1 MNASV
6 TDLVRGM
13 KDFRWAFVPAAAVA
27 ISALGLVAFL
37 AIGHEVGEEAVLGMD
52 RALLLVM
59 RDPANAANPL
69 GPAWLQ
75 EAVLEMT
82 ALGGFTLI
90 ITVLLAVV
98 GYLVVAGFRGPA
110 LFLVLSVW
118 TGWLASQTLKSLYA
132 RPRPDLVP
140 QLDLVHTASFPSG
153 HAMMTTLVYLT
164 LATVIAR
171 VADSTAVR
179 VYVFAAAIVISVL
192 VGLTRVYLGVHWPS
206 DVLAGWALG
215 AAWAALS
222 WLVAS
227 ALRFRRRQLRR
238 RGELA

>member
-1 MNASV
+1 MKASV

-13 KDFRWAFVPAAAVA
+13 KDLRWAVAPAIVVA
-27 ISALGLVAFL
+27 ICAFGLVAFL
-37 AIGHEVGEEAVLGMD
+37 EIGHEVGEDVVLEFD
-52 RALLLVM
+52 RTLLLAL
-59 RDPANAANPL
+59 RDPADVSNPI
-69 GPAWLQ
+69 GPPWFE

-98 GYLVVAGFRGPA
+98 GYLIVAGFGGPA
-110 LFLVLSVW
+110 LFLMLSVF
-118 TGWLASQTLKSLYA
+118 TGWLASQSLKSYYA
-132 RPRPDLVP
+132 RPRPDLVA

-171 VADSTAVR
+171 VVDRTAVR
-179 VYVFAAAIVISVL
+179 VYVFATAIVISVL
-192 VGLTRVYLGVHWPS
+192 VGLTRIYLGVHWPS

-227 ALRFRRRQLRR
+227 ALRYRRQQLRS
-238 RGELA
+238 RGEPV